1 MSFNDSGFSKGSLV
15 NRVSMI
21 GASMNDR
28 CFSKGSLVNR
38 GPMIGASVIA
48 ASVKGA

>member
-21 GASMNDR
+21 GASM
-28 CFSKGSLVNR
+28 
-38 GPMIGASVIA
+38 MA
-48 ASVKGA
+48 ASEKGA